1 MDIVSWIADLAGV
14 VGTVSDAGT
23 LLAALGPWVLVGMA
37 LIVFVESGVLFP
49 FLPGDSLLVTAAILH
64 GLLGLSLWQIVGVC
78 VVAAIAGDQAGYWLG
93 SRCGRRLFKDDARIL
108 RTDRLEAAEAF
119 FARHGHLAL
128 VLGRFV
134 PVVRTYVPF
143 AAGTARMP
151 YRRFVTWN
159 VLGAIIWVGLMT
171 GAGVL
176 LSGIPGIADSI
187 EGVMLIVIAVSMLPV
202 IIPAARRWWTMRRRP
217 VLDA

>member
-1 MDIVSWIADLAGV
+1 MSIISWIAGL
-14 VGTVSDAGT
+14 VGTVSDAGA

-37 LIVFVESGVLFP
+37 GIVFVESGVLFP
-49 FLPGDSLLVTAAILH
+49 FLPGDSLLVTAAVLH
-64 GLLGLSLWQIVGVC
+64 GSLGLGLWQIVSVC

-119 FARHGHLAL
+119 FTRHGHLAL

-151 YRRFVTWN
+151 YRRFLIWN
-159 VLGAIIWVGLMT
+159 VLGALAWVGLMT

-187 EGVMLIVIAVSMLPV
+187 EGVMLVVIAVSMLPV
-202 IIPAARRWWTMRRRP
+202 AVSAARRTWAPAGSRS
-217 VLDA
+217 

>member
-1 MDIVSWIADLAGV
+1 MSIISWIAGLVGI
-14 VGTVSDAGT
+14 VGTVSDAEA
-23 LLAALGPWVLVGMA
+23 LLSALGPWVLVGMA
-37 LIVFVESGVLFP
+37 GIVFVESGVLFP
-49 FLPGDSLLVTAAILH
+49 FLPGDSLLVTAAVLH
-64 GLLGLSLWQIVGVC
+64 GSPGPGLWQIVSVC

-119 FARHGHLAL
+119 FTRHGPLAL

-151 YRRFVTWN
+151 YRRFLTWN
-159 VLGAIIWVGLMT
+159 VLGALAWVGLMT

-187 EGVMLIVIAVSMLPV
+187 EGVMLVVIAVSMLPV
-202 IIPAARRWWTMRRRP
+202 AVSAARRTWAPAGSRS
-217 VLDA
+217 